1 MLETTRRG
9 ALLGLASAGATLYS
23 PPAEATLVRGLSLAE
38 LAQRSE
44 RIGVIEPLV
53 ASCRYVSI
61 GGRKSLVTDTRVR
74 VHEAWTGATE
84 SELLLRTLGGR
95 LEGVGELVHGQPEL
109 GLGTRAVG
117 FLKLARDGQVWW
129 MTGMAQG
136 HFPLSDASQAA
147 RLLASP
153 GLPDIVQLE
162 TSAVQR
168 LVGRRLGEARELVR
182 GVRQP

>member
-9 ALLGLASAGATLYS
+9 ALLGLASAGAALYTA
-23 PPAEATLVRGLSLAE
+23 PAQATLVRGLSLAE
-38 LAQRSE
+38 LAQRSQH
-44 RIGVIEPLV
+44 IGVLEPLD

-74 VHEAWTGATE
+74 VHEVWTGAVE

-95 LEGVGELVHGQPEL
+95 KDGVGELVHGQPEL
-109 GLGTRAVG
+109 RLGTRAVG
-117 FLKLARDGQVWW
+117 FLKLGRDGQAWW

-136 HFPLSDASQAA
+136 HFPLTDASQAA

-153 GLPDIVQLE
+153 NLPDIVELE
-162 TSAVQR
+162 RSAVKQ
-168 LVGRRLGEARELVR
+168 LVGQKLDEAHELVR
-182 GVRQP
+182 RARQP